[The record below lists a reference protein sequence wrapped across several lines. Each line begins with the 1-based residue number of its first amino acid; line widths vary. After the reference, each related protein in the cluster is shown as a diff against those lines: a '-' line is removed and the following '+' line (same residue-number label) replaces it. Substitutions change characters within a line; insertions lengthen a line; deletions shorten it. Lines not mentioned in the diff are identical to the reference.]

1 VSERPGAGSRIAHFI
16 RNRRMVLAAGLV
28 GALVG
33 ASAMALVPGAQ
44 ISGTDRAAIEKIV
57 HDYILAHPEIL
68 PEAMER
74 LQAKEVAKVVEA
86 NRTAIETPFKGA
98 WAGAADADV
107 VLVEF
112 FDYACG
118 YCRASQPDIARLL
131 KEDRKL
137 KIVWREFPVLGEASQ
152 EAALTSLAAAEN
164 GKYAAFHNKLFEL
177 GQPTDANV
185 KTAAAATGIDGAKT
199 AAARS
204 NAAYQSEI
212 ENNYTLARALNLT
225 GTPAFV
231 VGDRVLQGAV
241 GYEALKQAIAEARAA
256 K

>member
-1 VSERPGAGSRIAHFI
+1 
-16 RNRRMVLAAGLV
+16 MTLAAGLV
-28 GALVG
+28 GAVLG
-33 ASAMALVPGAQ
+33 ASAMAFVPGAQ
-44 ISGTDRAAIEKIV
+44 VSATDRAAIERIV

-74 LQAKEVAKVVEA
+74 LQAKETAKAVGA
-86 NRTAIETPFKGA
+86 NRTALETPFKGA

-118 YCRASQPDIARLL
+118 YCRASQPDIERLL
-131 KEDRKL
+131 KEDKKL
-137 KIVWREFPVLGEASQ
+137 KVVWREFPVLGEASQ
-152 EAALTSLAAAEN
+152 QAALISLAAADS
-164 GKYAAFHNKLFEL
+164 GKYTAFHNRLFAL
-177 GQPTDANV
+177 GQPTDGNV
-185 KTAAAATGIDGAKT
+185 KAAGTAAALDAAKAAGAAK
-199 AAARS
+199 
-204 NAAYQSEI
+204 NGAYQAEI
-212 ENNYTLARALNLT
+212 ENNYNLARALNLT

-241 GYEALKQAIAEARAA
+241 GYEALKQAIAEARA